1 MSENNK
7 PKFRF
12 NIPGV
17 SFRITRVGRLR
28 APSVTGM
35 KLPLPSN
42 LHMGGGKIVVL
53 SLSTVILGFL
63 AGMFVMINTGDQ
75 ALTFPMTGAEY
86 TAPSQVGLRVVD
98 SETPAEQRQTL
109 KINLPAGI
117 RLDPISLSNI
127 SLGKAGLTTAFQI
140 NGTST
145 AYIFIDDL
153 IIRNSEFPSMD
164 VANSQIYKINATS
177 SVVTAGHTFE
187 MTATSTISDISI
199 GSARGAASYV
209 ADNMVVDRI
218 IIESSGVGEVI
229 IDTLVIDNVA
239 TTIGNLDIDY
249 VKVGTMTMQNLRVGD
264 DGDINSADM
273 VFHDSVYYT
282 VVNDSIQEGP
292 VNIK

>member
-1 MSENNK
+1 MSEK
-7 PKFRF
+7 KKEKY
-12 NIPGV
+12 
-17 SFRITRVGRLR
+17 SFRIPGISFRMGRLGKLKG
-28 APSVTGM
+28 PTISGM

-42 LHMGGGKIVVL
+42 LHMGGGKIVVV
-53 SLSTVILGFL
+53 SLSTVLIGFL
-63 AGMFVMINTGDQ
+63 AGVFVMINTGDQ
-75 ALTFPMTGAEY
+75 EITFPMTGAEY
-86 TAPSQVGLRVVD
+86 TAPSQVGFRVVD
-98 SETPAEQRQTL
+98 PETPAEQSQTL

-117 RLDPISLSNI
+117 RLDTINLSNI
-127 SLGKAGLTTAFQI
+127 SLGKSGLTTAFQI

-145 AYIFIDDL
+145 AYILIDDI

-164 VANSQIYKINATS
+164 VANSEIYKINATS

-199 GSARGAASYV
+199 GSSRGAASYV
-209 ADNMVVDRI
+209 ANDMVVDRI
-218 IIESSGVGEVI
+218 IIESSGTGEVI
-229 IDTLVIDNVA
+229 IDTLIIDNVA
-239 TTIGNLDIDY
+239 TPVGNLDIDY

-273 VFHDSVYYT
+273 VFHESVYYT